1 MAKART
7 AVATRGKPQVQAP
20 QVPVQAQAPKGKDE
34 AKAPKVE
41 PPLGILKATSE
52 TNLTAITKV
61 LGAAFQV
68 TEPRSGGSFYRV
80 RILPR

>member
-1 MAKART
+1 MASTKQAKAQK
-7 AVATRGKPQVQAP
+7 VQVQKAP
-20 QVPVQAQAPKGKDE
+20 PPSPAPKGKDE

-41 PPLGILKATSE
+41 PLGILKATSE
-52 TNLTAITKV
+52 ANLAAVTKV

-68 TEPRSGGSFYRV
+68 TEPRSGGSFFRV